1 MTKPQTQPIGILGG
15 TFDPIHQ
22 GHLQIALIALQQLHL
37 QKIHFIPCFQPPH
50 RNQPIASPND
60 RLAMVKLAIGNN
72 TAFNADDREIKRG
85 NISYTI
91 DTLKSLRQ
99 DYPDTPLCLIIGTD
113 AFQELQQWHHWKEL
127 IDYAHLVVMY
137 RQTDQPQQSNALIE
151 NKFSGL
157 EQIDSSSLEFPLGGG
172 EPSLRSVLCIHDSSK
187 RGSQQRGKPKCEECI
202 FTWAQPH
209 VTEDISDLSHYRKGV
224 IYFLMINPILI
235 SATKIRNKIKA
246 RSQNLKNELPGK
258 VLDYIKT
265 HHLYSANS
273 K

>member
-1 MTKPQTQPIGILGG
+1 MTKPQKQPIGILGG

-113 AFQELQQWHHWKEL
+113 AFQKLQQWHHWKEL
-127 IDYAHLVVMY
+127 IDYAHLVVMH
-137 RQTDQPQQSNALIE
+137 RQTDQPKQA
-151 NKFSGL
+151 
-157 EQIDSSSLEFPLGGG
+157 D
-172 EPSLRSVLCIHDSSK
+172 
-187 RGSQQRGKPKCEECI
+187 I
-202 FTWAQPH
+202 FTWAQSH
-209 VTEDISDLSHYRKGV
+209 ATEDISDLSHYRKGV
-224 IYFLMINPILI
+224 IYFLMITPILI
-235 SATKIRNKIKA
+235 SATKIRNKIKT
-246 RSQNLKNELPGK
+246 RSQNLKNELPKK

-273 K
+273 Q